1 MSSESTYRNQPR
13 RRFSRAFKREVVELL
28 LEQAATVAEI
38 ARAYDLHPNQLCRW
52 RTEYFRGEY
61 GEVQPAHV
69 SEPCLLPVRLIE
81 TATAMPVASTLEE
94 PERATTSEATTGVRR
109 LSIVLSKGQ
118 MHLEDVDHETL
129 GMLIEALR

>member
-1 MSSESTYRNQPR
+1 MSSERTYRNQPR

-61 GEVQPAHV
+61 GEVQQAHL
-69 SEPCLLPVRLIE
+69 SEPCLLPVQLVQ
-81 TATAMPVASTLEE
+81 TAAAMPVALAAEQSEKTNTLE
-94 PERATTSEATTGVRR
+94 PKTGIRR
-109 LSIVLSKGQ
+109 LRIILPKGQ
-118 MHLEDVDHETL
+118 MHLEDVDREML